1 MLQLPLSKLIHRF
14 PNSCLWNAFHYESQA
29 TIRDQR
35 GQEGIPPPPPLLSA
49 DKITYFRANGAVLG
63 PLTNTDIEGVAIPK
77 LCSF

>member
-1 MLQLPLSKLIHRF
+1 MKVKLQSGTSGARKASL
-14 PNSCLWNAFHYESQA
+14 
-29 TIRDQR
+29 
-35 GQEGIPPPPPLLSA
+35 PPPLLSA